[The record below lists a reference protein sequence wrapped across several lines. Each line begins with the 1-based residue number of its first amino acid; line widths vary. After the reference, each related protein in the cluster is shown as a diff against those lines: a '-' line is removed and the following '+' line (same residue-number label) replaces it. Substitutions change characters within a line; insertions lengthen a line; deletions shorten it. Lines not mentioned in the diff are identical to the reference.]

1 MRLFGYAHMGLA
13 KLLPRRG
20 WIEAVELPP
29 GIDAPKYEVGMQTTK
44 LRGPNGQTVH
54 THDGNCYTPV
64 PAVGEACVI

>member
-29 GIDAPKYEVGMQTTK
+29 GTDVPKYEVGISSAELPGQ
-44 LRGPNGQTVH
+44 RGQPVR
-54 THDGNCYTPV
+54 THDGDRCTPV
-64 PAVGEACVI
+64 PAVGETCVC